1 MIGYAIFLVLFGIA
15 AYSIH
20 QSSACLAK
28 NNCQVMSE
36 TTQNFLFAVPVLMM
50 VYEVAM
56 IVAGPSIT
64 GVLLRNPAALAA
76 LVAFG
81 LTLIVWSV
89 LVLQYSAALRSC
101 KCPETVAEDVAYSL
115 AVLELVTAALAI
127 VGLGYLGVTYAR
139 MSPRERK
146 TMAAVV
152 AAMSEAKK
160 GA

>member
-1 MIGYAIFLVLFGIA
+1 MIGYAIFLVLFGVA

-20 QSSACLAK
+20 QSSTCLAK
-28 NNCQVMSE
+28 NNCQVVSE

-56 IVAGPSIT
+56 IVAGPSIF
-64 GVLLRNPAALAA
+64 GFLLRNPLAFA
-76 LVAFG
+76 GFAAFG

-89 LVLQYSAALRSC
+89 LIIQYSAALRSC

-115 AVLELVTAALAI
+115 AILELVTAALAI

-139 MSPRERK
+139 MSPSERK
-146 TMAAVV
+146 TTATVM
-152 AAMSEAKK
+152 AAMSEVKK